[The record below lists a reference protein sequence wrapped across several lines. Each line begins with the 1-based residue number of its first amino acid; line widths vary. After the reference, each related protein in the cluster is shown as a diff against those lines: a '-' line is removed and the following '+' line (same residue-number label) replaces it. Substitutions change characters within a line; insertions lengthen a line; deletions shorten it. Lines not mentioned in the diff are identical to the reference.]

1 LEALTDKPPVL
12 RTHNEKGLRN
22 GLDRARQIILSGG
35 IVAFPTESFYGLAVN
50 ASDQDAIGRLF
61 RIKKRL
67 DNMPVLVLIPS
78 LEYLKGY
85 VADVPEIALRL
96 VERFW
101 PGGLTLLF
109 KAGSGISPL
118 LTAGTRKIGVRVSS
132 HPIAAALA
140 RAVDSPITGTSANIS
155 GKPGCVTAEEVYASL
170 GRGVD
175 LILDGGKTM
184 GGKGSTVLDVTV
196 NPPEIL
202 REGIV
207 SCRQLEEIISLKD
220 IREPEARSRK
230 PE

>member
-1 LEALTDKPPVL
+1 MEALTDKPPVI
-12 RTHNEKGLRN
+12 RTHNEKDLRN
-22 GLDRARQIILSGG
+22 GVDRARHIILSGG

-50 ASDQDAIGRLF
+50 ASDENAIGRLF
-61 RIKKRL
+61 KIKKRM

-96 VERFW
+96 IGRFW

-118 LTAGTRKIGVRVSS
+118 LTSGTGKIGVRISS
-132 HPIAAALA
+132 HPLAAALA

-155 GKPGCVTAEEVYASL
+155 GKPGCVTAKEVYSSL

-175 LILDGGKTM
+175 LILDGGETK
-184 GGKGSTVLDVTV
+184 GGKGSTILDVTV
-196 NPPEIL
+196 DPPEII
-202 REGIV
+202 REGMI
-207 SCRQLEEIISLKD
+207 SREQLQ
-220 IREPEARSRK
+220 EAGI
-230 PE
+230 EF

>member
-1 LEALTDKPPVL
+1 LEALTDKPPVI
-12 RTHNEKGLRN
+12 RTHNEKDLRN
-22 GLDRARQIILSGG
+22 GVDRARHIILSGG

-50 ASDQDAIGRLF
+50 ASDENAIGRLF
-61 RIKKRL
+61 KIKKRM

-96 VERFW
+96 IGRFW

-118 LTAGTRKIGVRVSS
+118 LTSGTGKIGVRISS
-132 HPIAAALA
+132 HPLAAALA

-155 GKPGCVTAEEVYASL
+155 GKPGCVTAKEVYSSL

-175 LILDGGKTM
+175 LILDGGETK
-184 GGKGSTVLDVTV
+184 GGKGSTILDVTV
-196 NPPEIL
+196 NPPEII
-202 REGIV
+202 REGMISREQLQEAGIV
-207 SCRQLEEIISLKD
+207 F
-220 IREPEARSRK
+220 
-230 PE
+230 